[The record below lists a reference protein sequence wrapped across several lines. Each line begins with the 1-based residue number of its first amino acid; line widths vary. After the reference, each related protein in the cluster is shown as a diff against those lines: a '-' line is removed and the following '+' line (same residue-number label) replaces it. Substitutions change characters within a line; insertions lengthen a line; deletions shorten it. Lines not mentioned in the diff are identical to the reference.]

1 MKRNLGSILLMIC
14 MLFSFTGCGQIGDKT
29 ANMGIIY
36 GDTTFFSLLL
46 IIVYCGQIRKKD
58 AWFLLLFSSVFIVNL
73 GYLSLALSGTLEE
86 ALLANRIDY
95 LGSVFLPLSMLFII
109 LNVCKL
115 NYSRWFAGFL
125 LCISTI
131 VFIIAASPGYSE
143 IYYKSVTLSTVNGIT
158 VLNKVYG
165 PWHSIYLYYLIAY
178 FSAMIGFIFYAIVK
192 KKISNSLHAVILLS
206 ATFVNIAVWFAEQL
220 VHIDFEFLS
229 VSYIITEIFL
239 LLLTLLMQET
249 SFTQPVPVVVKPEV
263 PVESDDSV
271 ILEAPDQ
278 EMLEK
283 GQYLVAQLPTLTPT
297 EKMIYDY
304 YLEGR
309 AAKEI
314 LVLLDIKEN
323 TLKYH
328 NKNIYSKL
336 GVSSRKQMIELACFM
351 KKLNF

>member
-36 GDTTFFSLLL
+36 GVTTFFSLLL

-115 NYSRWFAGFL
+115 NYSRWFVGFL

-143 IYYKSVTLSTVNGIT
+143 IYYKSITLSTVNGIT

>member
-36 GDTTFFSLLL
+36 GVTTFFSLLL

-86 ALLANRIDY
+86 ALLANRIAY
-95 LGSVFLPLSMLFII
+95 LGSVFLPLSMMFII

-115 NYSRWFAGFL
+115 NYSRWFVGFL

-297 EKMIYDY
+297 EKTIYDY

-351 KKLNF
+351 KKLNS

>member
-1 MKRNLGSILLMIC
+1 MKRNYRSILLIMC
-14 MLFSFTGCGQIGDKT
+14 MLFSLTGCGPIGDKT
-29 ANMGIIY
+29 ANMGILY
-36 GDTTFFSLLL
+36 GVTTLLAMLL
-46 IIVYCGQIRKKD
+46 IIAYGSYIRKKD

-73 GYLSLALSGTLEE
+73 GYFSLAISSTLEE
-86 ALLANRIDY
+86 ALLANRISY

-109 LNVCKL
+109 MNVCKL
-115 NYSRWFAGFL
+115 KYSRWFVGFL
-125 LCISTI
+125 LCISTV
-131 VFIIAASPGYSE
+131 VFLIAASPGYSD
-143 IYYKSVTLSTVNGIT
+143 IYYRSVTLAKVNGIT

-165 PWHSIYLYYLIAY
+165 PWHSIYLYYLISY
-178 FSAMIGFIFYAIVK
+178 FSAMIGAIFYAIAK
-192 KKISNSLHAVILLS
+192 KKISNSLHAVIILS
-206 ATFVNIAVWFAEQL
+206 ATFVNIAVWLAEQL

-239 LLLTLLMQET
+239 LLVTLLVQEI
-249 SFTQPVPVVVKPEV
+249 SFTQFIPVAAKPETSE
-263 PVESDDSV
+263 ESDNSIISEV
-271 ILEAPDQ
+271 PDQ

-283 GQYLVAQLPTLTPT
+283 GKYLVTQLPTLTPT
-297 EKMIYDY
+297 EKTIYDY
-304 YLEGR
+304 YLNGK

-351 KKLNF
+351 KNLNF

>member
-36 GDTTFFSLLL
+36 GVTTFFSLLL

-86 ALLANRIDY
+86 ALLANRIAY

-115 NYSRWFAGFL
+115 NYSRWFVGFL

>member
-36 GDTTFFSLLL
+36 GVTTFFALLL

-86 ALLANRIDY
+86 ALLANRIAY

-115 NYSRWFAGFL
+115 NYSRWFVGFL

>member
-36 GDTTFFSLLL
+36 GVTTFFSLLL

-73 GYLSLALSGTLEE
+73 GYLSLAHSGTLEE

-115 NYSRWFAGFL
+115 NYSRWFVGFL
-125 LCISTI
+125 LCSSTI

-178 FSAMIGFIFYAIVK
+178 FSAMIGFIFYAIDK

>member
-36 GDTTFFSLLL
+36 GVTTFFSLLL

-86 ALLANRIDY
+86 ALLANRIAY
-95 LGSVFLPLSMLFII
+95 LGSVFLPLAMLFII

>member
-36 GDTTFFSLLL
+36 GVTTFFSLLL

-86 ALLANRIDY
+86 ALLANRIAY

-115 NYSRWFAGFL
+115 NYSRWFVGFL

-178 FSAMIGFIFYAIVK
+178 FTAMIGFIFYAIVK

>member
-36 GDTTFFSLLL
+36 GVTTFFALLL

-86 ALLANRIDY
+86 ALLANRIAY

-115 NYSRWFAGFL
+115 NYSRWFVGFL

-143 IYYKSVTLSTVNGIT
+143 IYYKSITLSTVNGIT

>member
-36 GDTTFFSLLL
+36 GVTTFFSLLL

-86 ALLANRIDY
+86 ALLANRIAY

>member
-36 GDTTFFSLLL
+36 GVTTFFSLLL

-115 NYSRWFAGFL
+115 NYSRWFVGFL

-239 LLLTLLMQET
+239 LLLTLLMQEA
-249 SFTQPVPVVVKPEV
+249 SFIQPVPVVVKPEV

>member
-36 GDTTFFSLLL
+36 GVTTFFSLLL

-86 ALLANRIDY
+86 ALLANRIAY

-115 NYSRWFAGFL
+115 NYSRWFVGFL

-143 IYYKSVTLSTVNGIT
+143 IYYKSITLSTVNGIT

>member
-36 GDTTFFSLLL
+36 GVTTFFSLLL

-86 ALLANRIDY
+86 ALLANRIAY

-115 NYSRWFAGFL
+115 NYSRWFVGFL

-143 IYYKSVTLSTVNGIT
+143 IYYKSITLSTVNGIT

-178 FSAMIGFIFYAIVK
+178 FSAMIGFIFYAIAK

-239 LLLTLLMQET
+239 LLLTLLMQEA
-249 SFTQPVPVVVKPEV
+249 SFIQPVPVVVKPEV

-297 EKMIYDY
+297 EKTIYDY

>member
-1 MKRNLGSILLMIC
+1 MDRFAKRTPGFYFC
-14 MLFSFTGCGQIGDKT
+14 
-29 ANMGIIY
+29 
-36 GDTTFFSLLL
+36 
-46 IIVYCGQIRKKD
+46 
-58 AWFLLLFSSVFIVNL
+58 FLPYLSYIVNL

-86 ALLANRIDY
+86 ALLANRIAY

-115 NYSRWFAGFL
+115 NYSRWFVGFL

>member
-1 MKRNLGSILLMIC
+1 
-14 MLFSFTGCGQIGDKT
+14 
-29 ANMGIIY
+29 
-36 GDTTFFSLLL
+36 
-46 IIVYCGQIRKKD
+46 
-58 AWFLLLFSSVFIVNL
+58 
-73 GYLSLALSGTLEE
+73 
-86 ALLANRIDY
+86 
-95 LGSVFLPLSMLFII
+95 
-109 LNVCKL
+109 
-115 NYSRWFAGFL
+115 
-125 LCISTI
+125 
-131 VFIIAASPGYSE
+131 
-143 IYYKSVTLSTVNGIT
+143 
-158 VLNKVYG
+158 
-165 PWHSIYLYYLIAY
+165 
-178 FSAMIGFIFYAIVK
+178 MIGFIFYAIVK

-297 EKMIYDY
+297 EKTIYDY

>member
-36 GDTTFFSLLL
+36 GVTTFFSLLL

-86 ALLANRIDY
+86 ALLANRIAY

-115 NYSRWFAGFL
+115 NYSRWFVGFL

-220 VHIDFEFLS
+220 VHIDFEFFS

>member
-1 MKRNLGSILLMIC
+1 MTTLYGIIFVVSLLMIAVYFFVDRKRDVWLLLLFACVAVCDLGYFLLSVANNLEFALWANRIAYLGSI
-14 MLFSFTGCGQIGDKT
+14 
-29 ANMGIIY
+29 
-36 GDTTFFSLLL
+36 
-46 IIVYCGQIRKKD
+46 
-58 AWFLLLFSSVFIVNL
+58 
-73 GYLSLALSGTLEE
+73 
-86 ALLANRIDY
+86 
-95 LGSVFLPLSMLFII
+95 FLPFSILMMIMNLSRFAYPKCLPGILIGNNMIMFFI
-109 LNVCKL
+109 
-115 NYSRWFAGFL
+115 
-125 LCISTI
+125 
-131 VFIIAASPGYSE
+131 ASSGGWLP
-143 IYYKSVTLSTVNGIT
+143 IYYKNVSFEIINGVGTLV
-158 VLNKVYG
+158 KEYG
-165 PWHSIYLYYLIAY
+165 PLHNVYKVFLFAY

-239 LLLTLLMQET
+239 LLLTLLMQEA
-249 SFTQPVPVVVKPEV
+249 SFIQPVPVVVKPEV

-351 KKLNF
+351 SAYNKSLGL